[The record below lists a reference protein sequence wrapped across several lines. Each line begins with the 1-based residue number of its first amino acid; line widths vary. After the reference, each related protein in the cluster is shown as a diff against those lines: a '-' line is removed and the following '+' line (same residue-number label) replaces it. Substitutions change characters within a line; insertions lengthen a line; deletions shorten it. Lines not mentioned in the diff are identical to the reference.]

1 MPEKVRLLTK
11 FTLVCQSVELIY
23 TWALSILLPLVRTYE
38 KKEEKYLEWLPPSI
52 INLKTCACQDNSI
65 KV

>member
-23 TWALSILLPLVRTYE
+23 SWALSILLPLARTNGNE
-38 KKEEKYLEWLPPSI
+38 NKNI
-52 INLKTCACQDNSI
+52 
-65 KV
+65 